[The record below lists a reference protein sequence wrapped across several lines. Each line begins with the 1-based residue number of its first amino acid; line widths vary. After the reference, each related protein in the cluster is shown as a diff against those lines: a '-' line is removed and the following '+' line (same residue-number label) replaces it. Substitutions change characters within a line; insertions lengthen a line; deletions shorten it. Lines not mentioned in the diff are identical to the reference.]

1 MAEMADAIRLFAF
14 NLGTRLVEWG
24 LRVWDDH
31 RAIVVVVED
40 RWL

>member
-1 MAEMADAIRLFAF
+1 MIELLHLAVF

-24 LRVWDDH
+24 LRDWDH
-31 RAIVVVVED
+31 LRAIVVVVED